1 MNFKILFFSLTLIG
15 ALVLTTVSNALAVKY
30 VKSYYKPSTY
40 KYVNSYYR
48 TNANLYKYDNYS
60 AKYNYNPYT
69 GKKGYKSWY

>member
-1 MNFKILFFSLTLIG
+1 MKIKMFLVSLFLF
-15 ALVLTTVSNALAVKY
+15 LVLTSVSAPMALAVKY
-30 VKSYYKPSTY
+30 VRSYYKPSSY

-48 TNANLYKYDNYS
+48 TNANSYKYDNYS